1 MSDHFFPRFCSEF
14 KKLNPRPYSIG
25 MTRVP
30 PILALI
36 RSIPNEFV
44 GGDYFL
50 LCQIVGENG
59 SAAALKALLAEVI
72 DRDFVNTPQLTT
84 GFTMLHYAADAG
96 TPKMVRALLQC
107 GANIEARG
115 RNGSS
120 ALHVAAFAGNT
131 EIVGVLLEHG
141 AQVNAQDNLGNT
153 PLHGAVEGG
162 HLYTVIELL
171 EGGAWEDVPNV
182 KRARPTQ
189 LAVANDYLAI
199 FLELLKAGAD
209 VTQIVKVLE

>member
-1 MSDHFFPRFCSEF
+1 MA
-14 KKLNPRPYSIG
+14 
-25 MTRVP
+25 RVP
-30 PILALI
+30 SIVSLI
-36 RSIPNEFV
+36 QSIPNEFV

-59 SAAALKALLAEVI
+59 SAEVLEELLSEI
-72 DRDFVNTPQLTT
+72 QDKDFVNTRQLTT
-84 GFTMLHYAADAG
+84 GFTVLHYAADSG
-96 TPKMVRALLQC
+96 TPEMVRALLRC
-107 GANIEARG
+107 GADIDARG
-115 RNGSS
+115 LNGSR

-131 EIVGVLLEHG
+131 DIVGVLLENG
-141 AQVNAQDNLGNT
+141 AQVNAQDNFGNT

-162 HLYTVIELL
+162 HLYTVIRLL

-182 KRARPTQ
+182 RRARPSQ

-209 VTQIVKVLE
+209 VTQIVKILE